1 MIKFFRKIR
10 YNLMETGKTGK
21 YFKYAIGEI
30 ILVVIGILI
39 ALSINN
45 WNESRKTDAE
55 EIKMLKNI
63 KKALTSDIENQIEF
77 HIERAQAGNESLEL
91 ILDYIINKR
100 PYNDSLKKHFPVLSI
115 AGRIT
120 WTPQLT
126 AYKRLESKGIEII
139 KKDELLEAILNI
151 YNLDYP
157 RILLTFDNYK
167 RNIYEYGRPFARRKF
182 KEDGF
187 ETEGSV
193 LIPINYELL
202 FDDVEFYN
210 TIRVLL
216 GNNRTIYGRLT
227 EIKGN
232 LEQVIKMIDEELQQR
247 N

>member
-1 MIKFFRKIR
+1 MGK
-10 YNLMETGKTGK
+10 NKTGK
-21 YFKYAIGEI
+21 YLKYAVGEI
-30 ILVVIGILI
+30 VLVVIGILI

-45 WNESRKTDAE
+45 WNEERKTKAD
-55 EIKMLKNI
+55 EIKILTNI
-63 KKALTSDIENQIEF
+63 KKALASDIENQFEF
-77 HIERAQAGNESLEL
+77 HLERTQTGIENLER
-91 ILDYIINKR
+91 IQDYIINRR
-100 PYNDSLKKHFPVLSI
+100 PYNDSLNNHFRVLSI

-182 KEDGF
+182 KSSGIEDGD
-187 ETEGSV
+187 G
-193 LIPINYELL
+193 LIPLNYELL
-202 FDDVEFYN
+202 FEDVEFHN
-210 TIRVLL
+210 TIKVLL
-216 GNNRTIYGRLT
+216 GNSRTTQGRLT
-227 EIKGN
+227 EIRGN
-232 LEQVIKMIDEELQQR
+232 LEHVIKMIDEELQQY